1 MGWLGV
7 VSLLCLLT
15 TFLFFFFFYQ
25 QRHHARRRRTLLGN
39 PDQSALIQTV
49 VMVATTDLEDGEEL
63 FLNYRLNPKHQERLP
78 PWYAPIDAEEDQR
91 RWA

>member
-1 MGWLGV
+1 
-7 VSLLCLLT
+7 LLP
-15 TFLFFFFFYQ
+15 TFLEFTTN
-25 QRHHARRRRTLLGN
+25 QRHARPHRTLLGN

-49 VMVATTDLEDGEEL
+49 VLVATTELEDEEL
-63 FLNYRLNPKHQERLP
+63 FLNYRLNPKHQEKLP